1 MTASVMDENFNWDSA
16 YLLYPS
22 SMGNTKRSP
31 TAYVI
36 HAQTLALL
44 TLALNRSHCVDGGLH
59 SEKGYA
65 ILHRQRRRSKG
76 QEGWAEQGHMNKM
89 ELWVCRGEKVEEKL
103 GRT

>member
-1 MTASVMDENFNWDSA
+1 MTSNVMDENFNWDSA

-59 SEKGYA
+59 SDKGDA
-65 ILHRQRRRSKG
+65 ILHR
-76 QEGWAEQGHMNKM
+76 
-89 ELWVCRGEKVEEKL
+89 GEEEEPRAGRL
-103 GRT
+103 GRTRAHG